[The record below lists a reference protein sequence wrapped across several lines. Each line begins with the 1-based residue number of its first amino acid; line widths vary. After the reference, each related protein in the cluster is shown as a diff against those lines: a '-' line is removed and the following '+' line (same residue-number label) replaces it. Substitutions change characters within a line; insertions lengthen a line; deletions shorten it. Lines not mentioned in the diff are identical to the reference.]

1 MPWFYIMYIPTVSTT
16 SKPCS
21 KVMFRSIGESSHVND
36 GSYERY
42 IFGTYHFVS
51 IDARGNNIYHA
62 NIQGTDQFI
71 VKDVENDWV
80 VLITFL

>member
-1 MPWFYIMYIPTVSTT
+1 M

-21 KVMFRSIGESSHVND
+21 EIMIRSIGESSHD
-36 GSYERY
+36 GWYERY
-42 IFGTYHFVS
+42 IFGTYRFVS
-51 IDARGNNIYHA
+51 IGARGNNIYHA